1 MFKKPNTKLKIRALP
16 KYHLKNCINKYII
29 HYYKISQFFNMFFK
43 KEKYGTNKKN
53 KNNQR
58 KLKKKIKKN

>member
-1 MFKKPNTKLKIRALP
+1 
-16 KYHLKNCINKYII
+16 
-29 HYYKISQFFNMFFK
+29 MFFK

-58 KLKKKIKKN
+58 KFKKKQIEGQEGYDESIIMKQDKQLKK